1 MAEAKK
7 KEPSKK
13 EPSPLDRAPRQENSD
28 RNPVKSAEQTQN
40 IPTEHG
46 AIK

>member
-1 MAEAKK
+1 MPKAKKK
-7 KEPSKK
+7 KEPS
-13 EPSPLDRAPRQENSD
+13 PMDRAPGQKGSD